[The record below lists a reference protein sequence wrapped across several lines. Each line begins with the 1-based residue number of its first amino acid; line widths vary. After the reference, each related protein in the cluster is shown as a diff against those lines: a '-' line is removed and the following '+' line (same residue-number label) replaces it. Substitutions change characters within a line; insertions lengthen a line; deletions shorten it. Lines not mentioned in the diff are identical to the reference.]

1 MFKSKPYTDGVYGTR
16 NVCNKLRKQL
26 GITKLFV
33 SDASYGFSGNLGYVM
48 PDEWCFDQ
56 FKTDITIGSGD
67 GKVSIDKV
75 GISGND
81 ICDYGNLIEGS
92 NKYDFI
98 ILERMIMLM
107 KFIIK
112 EFLE

>member
-1 MFKSKPYTDGVYGTR
+1 
-16 NVCNKLRKQL
+16 
-26 GITKLFV
+26 
-33 SDASYGFSGNLGYVM
+33 M

-81 ICDYGNLIEGS
+81 ICDYGNMIEGS
-92 NKYDFI
+92 DKYEFYYPGEDDYADE
-98 ILERMIMLM
+98 ILS
-107 KFIIK
+107 
-112 EFLE
+112 